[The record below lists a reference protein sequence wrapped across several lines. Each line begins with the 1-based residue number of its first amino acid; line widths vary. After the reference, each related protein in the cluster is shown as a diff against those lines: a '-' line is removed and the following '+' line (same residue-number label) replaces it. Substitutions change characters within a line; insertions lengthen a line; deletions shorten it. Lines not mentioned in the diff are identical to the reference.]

1 MLTAIG
7 SENIVWRG
15 QTISIASYE
24 QLKLAKESGCLELAV
39 GVETVDNNVMK
50 LIDKTWQN
58 ENIIKE
64 FIENCKKLNLKS

>member
-24 QLKLAKESGCLELAV
+24 QLKLAKDGMFRISSRC
-39 GVETVDNNVMK
+39 
-50 LIDKTWQN
+50 
-58 ENIIKE
+58 
-64 FIENCKKLNLKS
+64 